1 MAGIVGMDKVVAME
15 EVLRVSIICFGQLTN
30 MEAMEEMVETLTKEQ
45 KVDLHLFFNQI
56 LVMRNLN
63 YANRTEK
70 MGNQEKEV
78 KAGRNEKVVY
88 KDEAVRKG
96 FMELMATF

>member
-15 EVLRVSIICFGQLTN
+15 EVLKVIVIFFGQLTK

-45 KVDLHLFFNQI
+45 KVDLHLFFNQL

-78 KAGRNEKVVY
+78 KVGRNGK
-88 KDEAVRKG
+88 A
-96 FMELMATF
+96 L